1 MLLILSL
8 PQHSTK
14 LKFEGVLNNLF
25 CCLFQREGLFNLEF
39 SNFKLKSDYFLDELV
54 CS

>member
-14 LKFEGVLNNLF
+14 LKFEGVFNNLF
-25 CCLFQREGLFNLEF
+25 CCLQLQREGLFNLEF
-39 SNFKLKSDYFLDELV
+39 SILN
-54 CS
+54 